1 MEYNLYVC
9 HPASETHH
17 ATWPRSSLSSAS
29 APYAR
34 RPRRPAPFAAATP
47 DALIDFVI
55 GRGRREIAVIAY
67 AGRQLW
73 IKRDATSIHARDGA
87 SGQLLGKETCIGT
100 LLAVIQRSLLPGGAF
115 AWTDCPEVFHGGQ
128 SRLALA
134 GE

>member
-1 MEYNLYVC
+1 MRRGLVLPF
-9 HPASETHH
+9 PAHQHLTPDDH
-17 ATWPRSSLSSAS
+17 AVL
-29 APYAR
+29 R
-34 RPRRPAPFAAATP
+34 RFAAATP

-73 IKRDATSIHARDGA
+73 IKRDATSIHARDGV
-87 SGQLLGKETCIGT
+87 SGQLLGQETCIGT
-100 LLAVIQRSLLPGGAF
+100 LLAVIQRSLLPGGTF